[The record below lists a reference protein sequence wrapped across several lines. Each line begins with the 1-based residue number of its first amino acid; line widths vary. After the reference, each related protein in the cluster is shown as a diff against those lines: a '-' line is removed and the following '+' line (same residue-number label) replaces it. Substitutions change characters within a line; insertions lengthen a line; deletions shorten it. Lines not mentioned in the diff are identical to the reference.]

1 VRMFI
6 GVSAHTCMS
15 ICVCTVFLKKRI
27 LDMEVKHVLYF
38 SKKKRILDIE
48 VKHLPMLAYLF
59 DIKSGSPN
67 STTSDGNKG

>member
-1 VRMFI
+1 VYEYLRLYCI
-6 GVSAHTCMS
+6 SQ
-15 ICVCTVFLKKRI
+15 KKRI

-38 SKKKRILDIE
+38 SKKRILDME